1 MIRLKARTNLSAF
14 RRGLSDA
21 HRKQVPYALAL
32 AVTDM
37 AQRAKVDVQ
46 TSMRSTFKG
55 PLPYTLGAVFAT
67 KARKSDPRAVVG
79 LKDGASGSGTP
90 AWKYLAPEIDGGER
104 RRKRFEIALGIQGY
118 VVPGPGAQLD
128 ASGNIS
134 RAQLGAILSAL
145 GQNSSQLRP
154 ATQTK
159 LGRLQ
164 ARAAK
169 GAAAKSL
176 YYLQSKNGRPTAV
189 YKELGGGDSVP
200 VLFIT
205 DQAPEYSKRWDL
217 AGVVLSSLEHSRR
230 DAFARA
236 WSQALATAKP

>member
-1 MIRLKARTNLSAF
+1 MRPARARPRGSTWRPRSRAASAAASAS
-14 RRGLSDA
+14 RSRSA
-21 HRKQVPYALAL
+21 S
-32 AVTDM
+32 
-37 AQRAKVDVQ
+37 RA
-46 TSMRSTFKG
+46 T
-55 PLPYTLGAVFAT
+55 
-67 KARKSDPRAVVG
+67 
-79 LKDGASGSGTP
+79 
-90 AWKYLAPEIDGGER
+90 WC
-104 RRKRFEIALGIQGY
+104 
-118 VVPGPGAQLD
+118 PGPGAQLD

-236 WSQALATAKP
+236 WSQALASAKP